1 VLGSR
6 DSASVWTVDQPLVIS
21 DFGSYY
27 GATVAEPVSLFI
39 EGGQEHAD
47 RRAAAAIAREANV
60 YIREMAE
67 ELDAVAHDERAVRF
81 VCECGC
87 LGIVEATVA
96 EYASADGAWVAGHTR
111 GTPVRVL
118 VVDDEEACRDACAE
132 VVSSVEQFALA
143 GCADSGEE
151 ALQLLPRLNPHLV
164 LLDVRM
170 PVLDGPETARR
181 ILKSQPG
188 AVVVLMSADPDFE
201 PVAASCGA
209 AAFLPKTEVSPK
221 RLSEVWAETRARAAE
236 ARREADT
243 LQEEARAVK
252 AQAEHQTRRAAK
264 NLAPPKNES

>member
-1 VLGSR
+1 M
-6 DSASVWTVDQPLVIS
+6 
-21 DFGSYY
+21 
-27 GATVAEPVSLFI
+27 AERVSLFI

-47 RRAAAAIAREANV
+47 RRAAAAVARQANA

-67 ELDAVAHDERAVRF
+67 ELDAAAHDERAVGF

-96 EYASADGAWVAGHTR
+96 EYASADGAWVEGHVP
-111 GTPVRVL
+111 GGPVRVL
-118 VVDDEEACRDACAE
+118 VVDDEEACRDAIAE
-132 VVSSVEQFALA
+132 VVSSVEQFTVA

-181 ILKSQPG
+181 IVKSRPE
-188 AVVVLMSADPDFE
+188 AVVVLMSANSDFE
-201 PVAASCGA
+201 SVAASCGA
-209 AAFLPKTEVSPK
+209 AAFLPKSKLSPK

-236 ARREADT
+236 ARREAHA
-243 LQEEARAVK
+243 LQDEARAVK
-252 AQAEHQTRRAAK
+252 AQAEHQTRRAAN
-264 NLAPPKNES
+264 NLAPPRSES